1 MKLRRAFLDFETF
14 WSREH
19 TLKKMDPIQY
29 VLHPETEIISCA
41 IQIDDYPVD
50 VIFGEREVIR
60 TLQRLDW
67 STIMAIGHNM
77 SGFDALLLAWRL
89 KVRPALYAC
98 TLSMARPIYG
108 KVCSLSLETLLRH
121 TGLGSKDNTALVQT
135 MGKHLEDFTAQELAD
150 MEVYNKE
157 DTLGCHKLFDHLR
170 PFFSAEEMF
179 HMDCNIRMMTD
190 PQFEVDRGLLETAQ
204 SIERDRKRQALL
216 DVAKMLRAR
225 DEPTAVD
232 VTDGPEYTD
241 TFWESDE
248 ETITEFVRSELASA
262 PKFSALLESRGVEVP
277 MKQSPTNPDKLT
289 PALAKTDEAFQALA
303 DHEDPL
309 VAAAARARLAVK
321 STLLET
327 RIQTFLDTSAAVD
340 GRLPVPL
347 RYCGADTTGRDSG
360 WLYNPQNLPRIGSSP
375 KPSDALRRC
384 LRAPKGFVVGVAD
397 QSGIELR
404 VNHTLWKEPDTMAA
418 YAASPTADLYKD
430 LAAWYYQIPQDQVEK
445 PQRQMGK
452 VMHLGLGFGAGGK
465 TFQRIA
471 RLMGNITLSEAEAS
485 NAVTGWRTRYSRIAT
500 GWKTCGEALNLIA
513 QGVRADVDPWGM
525 VTTEAGGLRL
535 PSGRMIRYPALEYV
549 DEGQKWPDGRSKK
562 SWRYGVGRHRA
573 YLTGPKVDENCIAAG
588 TLVLTDRGWVAIE
601 EVRASDRVHDGK
613 EFVRHGGLVFR
624 GVQPCVIVDG
634 VGMTPDHEVLTDD
647 GWTPAGQIPRPYRPD
662 LRHVDGAEYC
672 RPGRQEAPHT
682 VDVSLHLRVDN
693 YAPRRA
699 SDPRTEE
706 GRRAELWVCHKAAH
720 RPQQH
725 DAWAF
730 SPPGVCSLGVHE
742 SPLSQAVAP
751 GVQKLRGPW
760 YHGVR
765 SLGQVIRG
773 VLGRHAGWLRAGP
786 GSGSARQQQWV
797 RTRQLPV
804 GYSAPELAEQAR
816 QSYAGRRAGAKSRDG
831 HKPDN
836 AVLPTE
842 ERMAAGQTADSTRIR
857 KPVYDILNCGPRTR
871 FVVRGDAGPFIVHN
885 CVQALARDSVFEAA
899 LRFFKLSRMRPVMRV
914 HDELIYVFPKSEAQS
929 LLDELQKILRSPP
942 SWWPA
947 LITWSEGDL
956 AETYGDA
963 K

>member
-108 KVCSLSLETLLRH
+108 KVCSLSLDALLRH

-150 MEVYNKE
+150 MEVYNKD

-216 DVAKMLRAR
+216 DVAKMLR
-225 DEPTAVD
+225 
-232 VTDGPEYTD
+232 DGEGESE
-241 TFWESDE
+241 FWESDE

-277 MKQSPTNPDKLT
+277 MKQSPTNPGKLT

-384 LRAPKGFVVGVAD
+384 LRAPKGYVVGVAD

-535 PSGRMIRYPALEYV
+535 PSGRMIRYPELELV
-549 DEGQKWPDGRSKK
+549 DDGQTWADGRPKK
-562 SWRYGVGRHRA
+562 SWKYGVGRHRA
-573 YLTGPKVDENCIAAG
+573 YLTGPKVDENI
-588 TLVLTDRGWVAIE
+588 
-601 EVRASDRVHDGK
+601 
-613 EFVRHGGLVFR
+613 
-624 GVQPCVIVDG
+624 
-634 VGMTPDHEVLTDD
+634 
-647 GWTPAGQIPRPYRPD
+647 
-662 LRHVDGAEYC
+662 
-672 RPGRQEAPHT
+672 
-682 VDVSLHLRVDN
+682 
-693 YAPRRA
+693 
-699 SDPRTEE
+699 
-706 GRRAELWVCHKAAH
+706 
-720 RPQQH
+720 
-725 DAWAF
+725 
-730 SPPGVCSLGVHE
+730 
-742 SPLSQAVAP
+742 
-751 GVQKLRGPW
+751 
-760 YHGVR
+760 
-765 SLGQVIRG
+765 
-773 VLGRHAGWLRAGP
+773 
-786 GSGSARQQQWV
+786 
-797 RTRQLPV
+797 
-804 GYSAPELAEQAR
+804 
-816 QSYAGRRAGAKSRDG
+816 
-831 HKPDN
+831 
-836 AVLPTE
+836 
-842 ERMAAGQTADSTRIR
+842 
-857 KPVYDILNCGPRTR
+857 
-871 FVVRGDAGPFIVHN
+871 
-885 CVQALARDSVFEAA
+885 VQALARDSVFEAA